1 MRGCTRKSSCA
12 FLHRVRKAVGEED
25 TDKITNSTATDET
38 IKELEKSITL
48 MTSAIQQKNLEIE
61 NTKNYVVKLKT
72 ELEKKNIEIQEKD
85 RIIKSLEDDSEYTD
99 ESEEERDCSYNN
111 SDLIGNG
118 YFGKQFEVRKGM
130 EKEAE
135 ALRTEWR
142 RNQKQK

>member
-1 MRGCTRKSSCA
+1 
-12 FLHRVRKAVGEED
+12 
-25 TDKITNSTATDET
+25 
-38 IKELEKSITL
+38 

-72 ELEKKNIEIQEKD
+72 DLEKKNIEIQEKD
-85 RIIKSLEDDSEYTD
+85 RIIESLEDDSEYTD

-111 SDLIGNG
+111 SDLIDNG
-118 YFGKQFEVRKGM
+118 YFGKLFEVRKGM